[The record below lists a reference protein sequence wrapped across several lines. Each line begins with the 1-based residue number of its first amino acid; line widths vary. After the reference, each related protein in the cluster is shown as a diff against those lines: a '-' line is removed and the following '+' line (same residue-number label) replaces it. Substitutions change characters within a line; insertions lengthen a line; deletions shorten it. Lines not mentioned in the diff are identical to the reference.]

1 MKDYTNW
8 HKLKTEIENN
18 NKEQKFVD
26 REIWWCS
33 LGENIGFEE
42 DGKHDNFERPVLVL
56 RKFNKNIFLGLPLTS
71 QNHDDIFHSNFKI
84 RIINNELNEMVE
96 EKESFAILSQARLLS
111 SKRMIRRV
119 VKINDKTFLKIKR
132 DFTNLINLKQNG
144 PLSGSSGA

>member
-84 RIINNELNEMVE
+84 RIINDELNEIVE